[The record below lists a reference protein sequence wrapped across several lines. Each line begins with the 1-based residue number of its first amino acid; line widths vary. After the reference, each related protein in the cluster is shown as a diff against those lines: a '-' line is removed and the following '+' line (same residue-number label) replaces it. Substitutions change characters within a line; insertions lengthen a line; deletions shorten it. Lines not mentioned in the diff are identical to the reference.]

1 MNLEIIM
8 SYSVQTLHGQ
18 PSGAFVRY
26 NKKYTPS
33 EETGFWMNEKGGEE
47 VLCILT
53 LLLQLFIFQSVSKFT
68 VPTPS
73 VCFIATKART
83 DQ

>member
-1 MNLEIIM
+1 
-8 SYSVQTLHGQ
+8 
-18 PSGAFVRY
+18 
-26 NKKYTPS
+26 
-33 EETGFWMNEKGGEE
+33 MNEKGGEE
-47 VLCILT
+47 VQCILT
-53 LLLQLFIFQSVSKFT
+53 LLMQLFIFQSVSKFT